1 MEKITRELEAAEL
14 TKQDLRKTLDQIHDY
29 SSSVLLLSLQWK
41 DLENH
46 FETTRRFLLER
57 GQELESK
64 AEESGAFREK
74 EKRFGER
81 VKEFELK
88 ELIIGERLKKYD
100 LKEKRLGERVRE
112 FEARERQF
120 AMKEMR
126 LGERFEEFGE
136 RLKRFEL
143 REKRYEEFEVKE

>member
-14 TKQDLRKTLDQIHDY
+14 TKQNLRKTLDQIHDC

-57 GQELESK
+57 AQEFESK

-88 ELIIGERLKKYD
+88 EMIIGERLKKYD
-100 LKEKRLGERVRE
+100 LKEKRL
-112 FEARERQF
+112 
-120 AMKEMR
+120 
-126 LGERFEEFGE
+126 
-136 RLKRFEL
+136 
-143 REKRYEEFEVKE
+143 

>member
-14 TKQDLRKTLDQIHDY
+14 TKQNLRKTLDQIHDY

-57 GQELESK
+57 AQELESK

-74 EKRFGER
+74 EKRF
-81 VKEFELK
+81 
-88 ELIIGERLKKYD
+88 
-100 LKEKRLGERVRE
+100 GERVRE

>member
-1 MEKITRELEAAEL
+1 M
-14 TKQDLRKTLDQIHDY
+14 TKQNLRKTLDQIHDC

-57 GQELESK
+57 AQEFESK
-64 AEESGAFREK
+64 AQESGAFREK

-88 ELIIGERLKKYD
+88 EMIISERLKKYD
-100 LKEKRLGERVRE
+100 LKEKRFGERVRE

-126 LGERFEEFGE
+126 LGERFEISKS
-136 RLKRFEL
+136 L
-143 REKRYEEFEVKE
+143 VSV